1 MIRLLF
7 IPVYLASHILW
18 ASPDKPNFQDDI
30 LPILEQSCNS
40 CHNPDKT
47 QGGLDLTNMNGI
59 MVGGSSGETVIP
71 EDSANSLLYLL
82 SARMEEPHMPPRG
95 DKIEKSQLAAIKL
108 WIDQGLLPTA
118 SGKPTKKKQS
128 SANLSLN
135 LASIGRPETPPPL
148 PHHLRLEPYLRTDR
162 AFAPSA
168 LASAPWSPLFAIASP
183 KQVLLYHADS
193 LDLLGILPYPEGF
206 IESLS
211 FSRNGKLILASGGKG
226 GKSGIVAAW
235 QVETGERVLTLGN
248 EQDSILTASI
258 SPDQSMVAIGGTSKL
273 VKVFDLAS
281 GEVLYQIKK
290 HSEWV
295 TQVSFSPDGILL
307 ATADRNGGL
316 HVWEAG
322 TGNPFYTL
330 LGHKAEITDLS
341 WRTDG
346 NVLLSSSEDG
356 GIRTWEM
363 INGKSVKTWTAHSEG
378 TLSAHFDEKGK
389 IVSSGRDKTVK
400 LWDENGKGIRT
411 ISGFKDIVM
420 ETRLSHDG
428 TKVIS
433 GDWNGEIKVWN
444 ASDGELIGSLSGNP
458 QTIQARILQAQ
469 ASLEKARKDYEY
481 AKQKLAP
488 LVKAANEAK
497 ILLNQEM
504 SARKIYEGKVLD
516 SENALKKKRSE
527 LETVKKTYLANKVK
541 NDSALGESQAKKKLW
556 EQANADQNSKLNIYH
571 ELQAHFTSLKKQMD
585 DLGKALESAKQSK
598 TQSPDDQEVSKALV
612 AAKKSFE
619 GKRKEY
625 EDAEH
630 RSKEAKSI
638 HEKAMQQMVVSKK
651 IFDSSI
657 ETLDESSKLLA
668 HSQTTH
674 NERIKQVKEAE
685 KQLKINASYRDQS
698 KAKVTALQATWSK
711 KQTATQGPAKEV
723 ESSKDRI
730 SRNEADLTFWQ
741 AQIINLQRHH
751 EIAKLEDLRI
761 EFESLEDSL
770 EEALSIQNEASY
782 NLEKTSE
789 ALRSLP
795 ERITKAQQFLN
806 SKKSLLSQ
814 KQRESDTLQMRKTD
828 KNDFLS
834 QVETLAKKMSSQT
847 QLESQN
853 KTLNQVDSKIKEA
866 LSLLKTDLSGFTK
879 EQQAKSQEIIIA
891 QTEVKKAEHSLA
903 STLSQRE
910 STPKELSERKAELD
924 RANNQVASSR
934 KAVDEFRGLL
944 NEQES
949 KTQNLLKDYLAA
961 SPKR

>member
-7 IPVYLASHILW
+7 IPVYFASHILW
-18 ASPDKPNFQDDI
+18 ATPDKPNFQDDI

-118 SGKPTKKKQS
+118 SGKPIKKKQS

-135 LASIGRPETPPPL
+135 FASMGRPETPPPL

-322 TGNPFYTL
+322 TGNPFYSL

-420 ETRLSHDG
+420 EARLSHDG
-428 TKVIS
+428 TNVIS

-444 ASDGELIGSLSGNP
+444 ATDGELIGSVSGNP

-469 ASLEKARKDYEY
+469 AYLEKARKDYDA
-481 AKQKLAP
+481 AKLKLAP

-497 ILLNQEM
+497 ILLNQEI
-504 SARKIYEGKVLD
+504 SARKIYESKFLD
-516 SENALKKKRSE
+516 SENALKKTKSE
-527 LETVKKTYLANKVK
+527 LETAKKTFLSNKAK
-541 NDSALGESQAKKKLW
+541 KYSAQSESQAKKKLW
-556 EQANADQNSKLNIYH
+556 EQAIADENSKLKKFQ
-571 ELQAHFTSLKKQMD
+571 ELQAHCTSLKKQMG
-585 DLGKALESAKQSK
+585 DLEKALASAKQSK
-598 TQSPDDQEVSKALV
+598 MQSPDDPEVSKALV
-612 AAKKSFE
+612 AAQKSFE

-625 EDAEH
+625 EDAGH
-630 RSKEAKSI
+630 RSREAKNI
-638 HEKAMQQMVVSKK
+638 HEKALQQMLVSKK

-657 ETLDESSKLLA
+657 ETLNDLAKLLA
-668 HSQTTH
+668 HSQTAH
-674 NERIKQVKEAE
+674 NEFINQAKEAE
-685 KQLKINASYRDQS
+685 NLLKKIAKSRDQS
-698 KAKVTALQATWSK
+698 KAEVTALQATWSK
-711 KQTATQGPAKEV
+711 KQTACQEPAKEV
-723 ESSKDRI
+723 ENTKHRI
-730 SRNEADLTFWQ
+730 SSNESDLAFWQ
-741 AQIINLQRHH
+741 AQIINLQRHN
-751 EIAKLEDLRI
+751 EIAKLEDLKI
-761 EFESLEDSL
+761 EFESLQDSL
-770 EEALSIQNEASY
+770 EEALKLQNLASS
-782 NLEKTSE
+782 NLLMTTE
-789 ALRSLP
+789 ALQSLP
-795 ERITKAQQFLN
+795 ERITQAQQALDY
-806 SKKSLLSQ
+806 KKTQLSQ
-814 KQRESDTLQMRKTD
+814 KQRESETLQMRKIEKD
-828 KNDFLS
+828 DFLS
-834 QVETLAKKMSSQT
+834 QVETLAKKTTSQK
-847 QLESQN
+847 QVESHN
-853 KTLNQVDSKIKEA
+853 KTLSQADSKIQEA
-866 LSLLKTDLSGFTK
+866 LSLLKYDLTGFT
-879 EQQAKSQEIIIA
+879 EGQQAKSQEILIA
-891 QTEVKKAEHSLA
+891 QTEVKKAEDSLA
-903 STLSQRE
+903 YILSQRE
-910 STPKELSERKAELD
+910 STPRVLSERKVELEE
-924 RANNQVASSR
+924 ANTLVALRR
-934 KAVDEFRGLL
+934 KAVDDFRTRL
-944 NEQES
+944 NQQES

>member
-1 MIRLLF
+1 MPKLLC
-7 IPVYLASHILW
+7 IPFYFASQILW
-18 ASPDKPNFQDDI
+18 SAPDKPNFQDDI

-47 QGGLDLTNMNGI
+47 KGGLDLTSMNGV
-59 MVGGSSGETVIP
+59 MVGGSSGETAIP

-95 DKIEKSQLAAIKL
+95 EKIEKSQLAAIKL

-118 SGKPTKKKQS
+118 SGKPMKKKQS

-135 LASIGRPETPPPL
+135 LASMGRPKTPPPL
-148 PHHLRLEPYLRTDR
+148 PHHLRLEPFVQTDR

-168 LASAPWSPLFAIASP
+168 VASAPWSPLFAIASP

-211 FSRNGKLILASGGKG
+211 FSRSGKLILASGGKG

-258 SPDQSMVAIGGTSKL
+258 SPDQSLVAIGGTSKL

-322 TGNPFYTL
+322 TGNPFYSL

-363 INGKSVKTWTAHSEG
+363 INGKSVKTWTAHSGG
-378 TLSAHFDEKGK
+378 TLSAHFDEKGQV
-389 IVSSGRDKTVK
+389 VSSGRDKTVK

-433 GDWNGEIKVWN
+433 GDWSGEIKVWN
-444 ASDGELIGSLSGNP
+444 ATDGKLVGSLSGNP
-458 QTIQARILQAQ
+458 QTIQARILQAR
-469 ASLEKARKDYEY
+469 ASVEKARKDYNV
-481 AKQKLAP
+481 AQHKLAP
-488 LVKAANEAK
+488 LVKAAEEAK
-497 ILLNQEM
+497 DLYNQET
-504 SARKIYEGKVLD
+504 SAQKIYEEKVVN
-516 SENALKKKRSE
+516 SENALNKTRAE
-527 LETVKKTYLANKVK
+527 LETAKKSFLANKAK
-541 NDSALGESQAKKKLW
+541 KDRALSESQAKKKLW
-556 EQANADQNSKLNIYH
+556 EQANADQNSKLKKYQ
-571 ELQAHFTSLKKQMD
+571 ELQAQVISLKKQND
-585 DLGKALESAKQSK
+585 DLGKALESVKQSK
-598 TQSPDDQEVSKALV
+598 TQSPDDPEVSKAVV
-612 AAKKSFE
+612 AAQKSFD

-625 EDAEH
+625 EDAGH

-638 HEKAMQQMVVSKK
+638 YEKAKQQLVASKK

-668 HSQTTH
+668 HSQTAQ
-674 NERIKQVKEAE
+674 NEWIKQVKEAE
-685 KQLKINASYRDQS
+685 NQLKMNASSRDQL

-711 KQTATQGPAKEV
+711 KQTASQGPTKEV
-723 ESSKDRI
+723 ESAKNRI
-730 SRNEADLTFWQ
+730 ARNEADLTFWQ
-741 AQIINLQRHH
+741 AQIINLQRHN
-751 EIAKLEDLRI
+751 EIAKLEDLKI

-770 EEALSIQNEASY
+770 EEALSLQNQASS

-795 ERITKAQQFLN
+795 ERITQAQQVLD

-814 KQRESDTLQMRKTD
+814 KQRESETLQKRKTE

-834 QVETLAKKMSSQT
+834 QVETLAKKTTSQT
-847 QLESQN
+847 QVESQN
-853 KTLNQVDSKIKEA
+853 KTLTQVDSKIKEA

-879 EQQAKSQEIIIA
+879 GQQAKSQEILIA
-891 QTEVKKAEHSLA
+891 QTEVKKAEDSLA

-910 STPKELSERKAELD
+910 STPKVLSERKAELD
-924 RANNQVASSR
+924 RANNQVASRR
-934 KAVDEFRGLL
+934 KAVDEFRGRL

-949 KTQNLLKDYLAA
+949 KTQNLLNQYLAA
-961 SPKR
+961 SPKK